1 MNDLK
6 SRWFALIDQYSA
18 EQDCVT
24 STEKTC
30 PTVAAKVDTRTKTNP
45 KWLALIDKALKETA
59 DESGNTV
66 TQSDDELET
75 LIVSEQENDS
85 ETETQ
90 IVLPIELP
98 IYEAAPGQLDYWH
111 AFGSN
116 IFLQNLLRRYGLD
129 FSSPNLHA
137 YDKFKIGFD
146 EKRHVA
152 IFAISEKC
160 YHIIQFNETNFTPVN
175 FNDADLVL
183 REIQRLYCSTK
194 SLL

>member
-30 PTVAAKVDTRTKTNP
+30 PTDDAQVDTRTKTNP
-45 KWLALIDKALKETA
+45 KWLALIDKALAEPA
-59 DESGNTV
+59 DASSNTI

-75 LIVSEQENDS
+75 LIDS

-98 IYEAAPGQLDYWH
+98 TYEAAPGQLDYWH
-111 AFGSN
+111 AFGAN
-116 IFLQNLLRRYGLD
+116 VFLQNLLRGYDLD
-129 FSSPNLHA
+129 FSSVNLHA
-137 YDKFKIGFD
+137 YNKFKIGFD

-152 IFAISEKC
+152 TFAIDEKC
-160 YHIIQFNETNFTPVN
+160 YYVIQFNESNSAPVN
-175 FNDADLVL
+175 FNDAELVL
-183 REIQRLYCSTK
+183 KEIRRLYLSQK
-194 SLL
+194 RLL